1 MCLWVWDVCADSV
14 FDNLIIASKGWRNIV
29 QFRLFYYYFWVG
41 GLLFA
46 NSVAQL
52 TVSVKSS
59 RFVTANFSHGRLRVR
74 DTCEWSDDAIQI
86 QIPGCS
92 VSQTMTT
99 TVSRA
104 RRQRQKACSDNLT
117 HTRIER
123 HMHRHGGTHT
133 DTHTDTHSRWKP
145 AKLRTQAQR
154 AFSFCF
160 VLPFAEEAAR
170 VALVL
175 VLLCIA
181 CSSLSLALSRYRL
194 SVCMC
199 ASFADVA
206 RAGKGRGSGSGS
218 DRGKD
223 MGRGS
228 GQRAAVAHSATT
240 QTRRWA
246 HCSLVVKHFVAL
258 QLSLSRSPSA
268 TVLPLASGSVCL
280 ASRSLPLP
288 LSHCCGIFSCLLAFF
303 FFSRRLLAFFDS
315 T

>member
-1 MCLWVWDVCADSV
+1 M
-14 FDNLIIASKGWRNIV
+14 
-29 QFRLFYYYFWVG
+29 
-41 GLLFA
+41 FA

-99 TVSRA
+99 TSTTVSRA

-117 HTRIER
+117 HT
-123 HMHRHGGTHT
+123 HTGMHRHGGTHR
-133 DTHTDTHSRWKP
+133 DTHSRWKP

-181 CSSLSLALSRYRL
+181 CSLLSLALSRYRL
-194 SVCMC
+194 TVCMC
-199 ASFADVA
+199 VSFC
-206 RAGKGRGSGSGS
+206 
-218 DRGKD
+218 
-223 MGRGS
+223 
-228 GQRAAVAHSATT
+228 
-240 QTRRWA
+240 RR
-246 HCSLVVKHFVAL
+246 CQGGLR
-258 QLSLSRSPSA
+258 Q
-268 TVLPLASGSVCL
+268 
-280 ASRSLPLP
+280 
-288 LSHCCGIFSCLLAFF
+288 
-303 FFSRRLLAFFDS
+303 
-315 T
+315 

>member
-133 DTHTDTHSRWKP
+133 DTHTDTLSMEAGKASHTS
-145 AKLRTQAQR
+145 AACVFFL
-154 AFSFCF
+154 FCF
-160 VLPFAEEAAR
+160 AIRRGSSESCTGISVAVHCLQFALPG
-170 VALVL
+170 
-175 VLLCIA
+175 
-181 CSSLSLALSRYRL
+181 SLAIP
-194 SVCMC
+194 
-199 ASFADVA
+199 
-206 RAGKGRGSGSGS
+206 
-218 DRGKD
+218 
-223 MGRGS
+223 
-228 GQRAAVAHSATT
+228 T
-240 QTRRWA
+240 
-246 HCSLVVKHFVAL
+246 
-258 QLSLSRSPSA
+258 
-268 TVLPLASGSVCL
+268 VCL
-280 ASRSLPLP
+280 YV
-288 LSHCCGIFSCLLAFF
+288 C
-303 FFSRRLLAFFDS
+303 
-315 T
+315 

>member
-1 MCLWVWDVCADSV
+1 M
-14 FDNLIIASKGWRNIV
+14 
-29 QFRLFYYYFWVG
+29 
-41 GLLFA
+41 FA
-46 NSVAQL
+46 NSFAQL

-99 TVSRA
+99 TTTTVSRDSYKKLA
-104 RRQRQKACSDNLT
+104 ATTS
-117 HTRIER
+117 HTCTD
-123 HMHRHGGTHT
+123 HMHRHAGTHT
-133 DTHTDTHSRWKP
+133 DTHTGTHSRWKP

-181 CSSLSLALSRYRL
+181 CSSLSLALSRYGL

-199 ASFADVA
+199 ASFC
-206 RAGKGRGSGSGS
+206 RRCQGGLR
-218 DRGKD
+218 
-223 MGRGS
+223 
-228 GQRAAVAHSATT
+228 QRKR
-240 QTRRWA
+240 QWQR
-246 HCSLVVKHFVAL
+246 
-258 QLSLSRSPSA
+258 Q
-268 TVLPLASGSVCL
+268 
-280 ASRSLPLP
+280 
-288 LSHCCGIFSCLLAFF
+288 
-303 FFSRRLLAFFDS
+303 
-315 T
+315 